1 MQLCQRLAGAFV
13 FVFWM
18 FGVNAAAAQNV
29 ETVSL
34 SSGGEIA
41 YVKTGSGEKALILI
55 HGYSLSHAIWQR
67 VTPLLADGYTIYA
80 YDLRGFGASDK
91 PDSGYTYAAMVSDLA
106 GFMDALQIRSAVLV
120 GHSLGGIFIQDFA
133 AAYPDRV
140 EGLVLANVQARDK
153 PPLGMNDNF
162 RKRIDAWGDPDTN
175 RGIFEKVTPVYFK
188 KGTLTDSDLE
198 ALVAM
203 NMQSATPALKQA
215 FEHLLTAPALPPE
228 AWAKLTMPVRVIA
241 STHDIVPFTVSVGL
255 LDSLPKSSLSVM
267 ERSGHTPMW
276 ERPEA
281 FASAV
286 NDFLAGL

>member
-1 MQLCQRLAGAFV
+1 MQRYQRLAGAFAL
-13 FVFWM
+13 VFWM
-18 FGVNAAAAQNV
+18 FGVQASAAQNV
-29 ETVSL
+29 QTVSL
-34 SSGGEIA
+34 SGGGEIA
-41 YVKTGSGEKALILI
+41 YVQSGSGEQAVILI

-67 VTPLLADGYTIYA
+67 VTPLLADGLTVYA

-91 PDSGYTYAAMVSDLA
+91 PDSGYTYAGMVADLA
-106 GFMDALQIRSAVLV
+106 GFMDALDIGSAVLI

-140 EGLVLANVQARDK
+140 DGLVLANVQARDK

-162 RKRIDAWGDPDTN
+162 RKRIDAWGDAATN

-188 KGTLTDSDLE
+188 KGTLSDGDLE

-215 FEHLLTAPALPPE
+215 FEHLLTAPAMPAE
-228 AWAKLTMPVRVIA
+228 DWGKLTMPVRVIA
-241 STHDIVPFTVSVGL
+241 STHDIVPFAVSVGL

-276 ERPEA
+276 EKPEA